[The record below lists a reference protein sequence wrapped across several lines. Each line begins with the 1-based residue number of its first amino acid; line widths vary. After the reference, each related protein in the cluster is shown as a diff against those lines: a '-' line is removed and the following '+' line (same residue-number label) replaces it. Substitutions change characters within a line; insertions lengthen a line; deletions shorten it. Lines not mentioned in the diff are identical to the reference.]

1 MNSPPADRKHPTDLN
16 PDAVLP
22 PSPTDAQDA
31 KPEPRLLDRM
41 RSAIRLR
48 HYSIRTEDTYVHWVR
63 RFIVFHGKRHPL
75 ELGASEVASFLT
87 HLAMERGVGAST

>member
-1 MNSPPADRKHPTDLN
+1 MNPPPADRKLPTDLN

-22 PSPTDAQDA
+22 LPPSDAQDA

-48 HYSIRTEDTYVHWVR
+48 HYSIRTEDTYTHWVR
-63 RFIVFHGKRHPL
+63 RFIVGRCQ
-75 ELGASEVASFLT
+75 GSCRVS
-87 HLAMERGVGAST
+87 